1 MKIAYFLP
9 AENVLSE
16 TFIAD
21 LVAGLR
27 QSGAQVQLA
36 PNQSPDS
43 TKALNFEQRP
53 VWDRFL
59 ARFAHASAGRWRYV
73 DRYRCS
79 VAAKRRVAR
88 FLRQT
93 MPDVAYVDYAT
104 QAMLLAP
111 MLQQAGV
118 PMIVHVHGFDASA
131 TMGNASFVEQL
142 AGLFADA
149 HAFIVPSQHLR
160 RRLLLAGC
168 EPAKV
173 HVVHYEPGLE
183 GLAALPMQ
191 QRTTTPSVVALG
203 RLTPKKNPL
212 ALLRAFALV
221 HAQLPAA
228 RLTLIGTGPL
238 LDQVRQLIHQL
249 GLESAVELTGAL
261 PRNEALAR
269 VRQHWLFAQH
279 SVTAPNGDQEGLPV
293 AIIEA
298 CALSMP
304 VVSTRHSGIPEQVID
319 GETGYLVAEH
329 DFEAMAAQ
337 MLELLQ
343 DPAKCTVMG
352 QRGQQ
357 YIQQLCPPGHRVGAI
372 LEHLRQAA
380 ARPL

>member
-21 LVAGLR
+21 LVLGLF

-36 PNQSPDS
+36 PDQSPDS
-43 TKALNFEQRP
+43 TTALNFEQRP
-53 VWDRFL
+53 IFDRFL
-59 ARFAHASAGRWRYV
+59 ARLAHASAGRWHYV

-88 FLRQT
+88 YLRQT

-111 MLQQAGV
+111 MLKQAGV
-118 PMIVHVHGFDASA
+118 PLVVHVHGFDVTA
-131 TMGNASFVEQL
+131 TMGNAFFVEQL
-142 AGLFADA
+142 AGLFASA

-168 EPAKV
+168 EPPKV

-183 GLAALPMQ
+183 GLAALPIE
-191 QRTTTPSVVALG
+191 QRTKRPTVIALG

-228 RLTLIGTGPL
+228 RLTLIGAGPL
-238 LDQVRQLIHQL
+238 GGQVRQLIHKL
-249 GLESAVELTGAL
+249 ELESVVELTGAL

-279 SVTAPNGDQEGLPV
+279 SVTAPNGDQEGFPV

-319 GETGYLVAEH
+319 GDTGFLVAEH
-329 DFEAMAAQ
+329 DYQAMAQ
-337 MLELLQ
+337 RMLELLQ
-343 DPAKCTVMG
+343 DSRKCAAMG

-357 YIQQLCPPGHRVGAI
+357 YIHQLCPPGNRVGAI

-380 ARPL
+380 AL

>member
-21 LVAGLR
+21 LIAGLR
-27 QSGAQVQLA
+27 QSGAEVQLA
-36 PNQSPDS
+36 PDRSSNS
-43 TKALNFEQRP
+43 KMALNFEQRP
-53 VWDRFL
+53 IFDRLL
-59 ARFAHASAGRWRYV
+59 ARLAHATAGRWHYV

-79 VAAKRRVAR
+79 VAARRRVAR

-93 MPDVAYVDYAT
+93 TPDVAYVDYAT

-118 PMIVHVHGFDASA
+118 PLVVHVHGFDVTA
-131 TMGNASFVEQL
+131 TMGNAFFVEQL
-142 AGLFADA
+142 AGLFASA

-173 HVVHYEPGLE
+173 HVVHCEPHLE
-183 GLAALPMQ
+183 GWQALPMAE
-191 QRTTTPSVVALG
+191 RTAVPSVVALG
-203 RLTPKKNPL
+203 RLTSKKNPL

-238 LDQVRQLIHQL
+238 AEAVRQLIYEL
-249 GLESAVELTGAL
+249 NLESAVELTGAL
-261 PRNEALAR
+261 PRQEALAR

-279 SVTAPNGDQEGLPV
+279 SVTAPNGDQEGFPV

-298 CALSMP
+298 CALSMS

-319 GETGYLVAEH
+319 GETGFLVAEH
-329 DFEAMAAQ
+329 DYQTMAAK

-343 DPAKCTVMG
+343 DHAKCTAMG

-357 YIQQLCPPGHRVGAI
+357 HIQQLCPPGQRVRAI
-372 LEHLRQAA
+372 LEHLRQVAA
-380 ARPL
+380 LQL

>member
-1 MKIAYFLP
+1 MEIAYFLS

-21 LVAGLR
+21 LVAGLS

-43 TKALNFEQRP
+43 NSALNFEQRP
-53 VWDRFL
+53 IFDRLL
-59 ARFAHASAGRWRYV
+59 ARLATASAGRWRYV

-79 VAAKRRVAR
+79 TAARRRVDR

-93 MPDVAYVDYAT
+93 KPDVAYVDYAT
-104 QAMLLAP
+104 QGMLLAP
-111 MLQQAGV
+111 ILQKAGV
-118 PMIVHVHGFDASA
+118 PLVVHVHGFDVTA
-131 TMGNASFVEQL
+131 TMENAFFVEQL
-142 AGLFADA
+142 ASLFSFA

-168 EPAKV
+168 EPSKV
-173 HVVHYEPGLE
+173 HVVHYEPDLE
-183 GLAALPMQ
+183 GLTALPIE
-191 QRTTTPSVVALG
+191 QRTKSPSVVALG
-203 RLTPKKNPL
+203 RLTSKKNPL
-212 ALLRAFALV
+212 ALLRAFAQV

-238 LDQVRQLIHQL
+238 ADQVLQLIHEL
-249 GLESAVELTGAL
+249 NLESAVELTGAL
-261 PRNEALAR
+261 PRKEALAL

-279 SVTAPNGDQEGLPV
+279 SVTAPNGDQEGFPV

-304 VVSTRHSGIPEQVID
+304 VVSTRHSGISEQVID
-319 GETGYLVAEH
+319 GDTGFLIAEH
-329 DFEAMAAQ
+329 DYEAMGEK

-343 DPAKCTVMG
+343 GSAKCAAMG
-352 QRGQQ
+352 ERAREN
-357 YIQQLCPPGHRVGAI
+357 IRQLCPQGHRVKAI
-372 LEHLRQAA
+372 MRLLEYAA
-380 ARPL
+380 QDR

>member
-21 LVAGLR
+21 LVAGLS

-36 PNQSPDS
+36 PDKSPNPK
-43 TKALNFEQRP
+43 TALNFEQRP
-53 VWDRFL
+53 LFDRLL
-59 ARFAHASAGRWRYV
+59 ARLANASAGRWHYI

-79 VAAKRRVAR
+79 VAARRRVDR
-88 FLRQT
+88 FLHKT
-93 MPDVAYVDYAT
+93 APDVAYVDYAT

-111 MLQQAGV
+111 ILQQAGV
-118 PMIVHVHGFDASA
+118 PLVVHVHGFDVTA
-131 TMGNASFVEQL
+131 TMGNAFFVKQL
-142 AGLFADA
+142 EGFFASA

-168 EPAKV
+168 EPAKL
-173 HVVHYEPGLE
+173 HVVHYEPHLE
-183 GLAALPMQ
+183 GWQALPMAE
-191 QRTTTPSVVALG
+191 RTAAPSVVALG
-203 RLTPKKNPL
+203 RLTSKKSPF

-238 LDQVRQLIHQL
+238 AGQVRQLVHEL
-249 GLESAVELTGAL
+249 KLESAVELTGAL
-261 PRNEALAR
+261 PRKEALAR

-279 SVTAPNGDQEGLPV
+279 SVTAANGDQEGLPV

-298 CALSMP
+298 CALGMP
-304 VVSTRHSGIPEQVID
+304 VVSTRHSGIPEEVID
-319 GETGYLVAEH
+319 GETGFLVAEH
-329 DFEAMAAQ
+329 DYQAMAER
-337 MLELLQ
+337 MLELLR
-343 DPAKCTVMG
+343 DPAKCTAMG

-357 YIQQLCPPGHRVGAI
+357 HIQQLCPPGQHVKTI
-372 LEHLRQAA
+372 LQHLRQVAA
-380 ARPL
+380 L

>member
-21 LVAGLR
+21 LIAGLR
-27 QSGAQVQLA
+27 QSGAEVQLA
-36 PNQSPDS
+36 PDQSPDS
-43 TKALNFEQRP
+43 ITALNFEQRP
-53 VWDRFL
+53 IFDRLL
-59 ARFAHASAGRWRYV
+59 ARLAHATAGRWHYV

-79 VAAKRRVAR
+79 VAARRRVAR

-93 MPDVAYVDYAT
+93 TPDVAYVDYAT

-111 MLQQAGV
+111 MLQEASV
-118 PMIVHVHGFDASA
+118 PMVVHVHGFDVTAM
-131 TMGNASFVEQL
+131 MGNTFFVEQL
-142 AGLFADA
+142 TGLFAYV
-149 HAFIVPSQHLR
+149 HVFVVPSQHLR

-173 HVVHYEPGLE
+173 RVVHYEPNLE
-183 GLAALPMQ
+183 GWQALPMAE
-191 QRTTTPSVVALG
+191 RTAVPSVAALG

-212 ALLRAFALV
+212 ALIRAFALV

-238 LDQVRQLIHQL
+238 RSQVRQLVHEL
-249 GLESAVELTGAL
+249 KLESVVELTGAL
-261 PRNEALAR
+261 PRQEALAR

-279 SVTAPNGDQEGLPV
+279 SVTAPNGDQEGFPV
-293 AIIEA
+293 AIAEA

-304 VVSTRHSGIPEQVID
+304 VVSNRHSGIPEQVID
-319 GETGYLVAEH
+319 GETGFLVAEH
-329 DFEAMAAQ
+329 DYEAMGEK

-343 DPAKCTVMG
+343 GSAKCAAMG
-352 QRGQQ
+352 ERAREN
-357 YIQQLCPPGHRVGAI
+357 IRQLCPQGHRVKAI
-372 LEHLRQAA
+372 MRLLEYAA
-380 ARPL
+380 QDR